1 MILNILVIIFLF
13 IAFRIH
19 RKAKKIFDPLN
30 NKSVLTI
37 YKEFF
42 KFLFHVAQVF
52 LFKPVIYEHKILN
65 KKQYIKIPYTYKEVK
80 YYYMLKVPRGVEPI
94 SEIKDENGNDIY
106 NIVKPYLG
114 PNLDC
119 HGTKMTPDDFGY
131 EKIELRTVSD
141 KVIIFEKNEQIV
153 M

>member
-1 MILNILVIIFLF
+1 MILNILTIIFLF
-13 IAFRIH
+13 LAYRFH

-30 NKSVLTI
+30 NKGILIV

-42 KFLFHVAQVF
+42 NFLFQVAKVF
-52 LFKPVIYEHKILN
+52 LFKPTVYEHKILN

-119 HGTKMTPDDFGY
+119 HGIKMTPEDFGY
-131 EKIELRTVSD
+131 EKIEIRTVSD
-141 KVIIFEKNEQIV
+141 KDIIFDKHDQII